1 MSVHHVITIALIVG
15 SYACNLTRAGN
26 VVLCL
31 MDLSDIFLAVRRA
44 YTAKL
49 TAQVAKMLKYA
60 DVRIGDVPLCD
71 PCFGAFMLSWV
82 ITRHALFVGFI
93 RSALV
98 DGRRQIPYRWDPT
111 GGFFF
116 NQTSHL
122 SFVALLAALE
132 VLMCIWFTS
141 ICRVAWRTIR
151 GHGAEDIRSDES
163 SYVSR
168 LVIGLIGA
176 AARTS
181 RRKS

>member
-1 MSVHHVITIALIVG
+1 
-15 SYACNLTRAGN
+15 
-26 VVLCL
+26 
-31 MDLSDIFLAVRRA
+31 
-44 YTAKL
+44 
-49 TAQVAKMLKYA
+49 MLKYA
-60 DVRIGDVPLCD
+60 DIRIGDVPLCD

-82 ITRHALFVGFI
+82 VTRHALFLGFI
-93 RSALV
+93 RSALF
-98 DGRRQIPYRWDPT
+98 DGARQIPYRWDPT

-116 NQTSHL
+116 NRPSHL

-163 SYVSR
+163 SCVR
-168 LVIGLIGA
+168 VGTTGLTDA